1 MGDVDFCRRRC
12 GLLLVRMGIGQSF
25 QSRREPDETVPMPGA
40 ISEFLDAERVVV
52 ALRELQRGA
61 REPGLTGGNVE

>member
-1 MGDVDFCRRRC
+1 
-12 GLLLVRMGIGQSF
+12 
-25 QSRREPDETVPMPGA
+25 MPGA

-61 REPGLTGGNVE
+61 REPGLNGGNVECAERSGCDSASRAN